1 MRAIRKLRPEPEGPP
16 LSPAERQAAWRA
28 RHPERAKEV
37 RDRARQKKREL
48 IAQMKREAGC
58 SRCGIDDPRVLDFH
72 HKDADEKELA
82 VSQLIARAS
91 WQAVLDEIARCT
103 VLCANCHRI
112 HHAEEGEMPD
122 ITAQIA
128 TAGFFRAS

>member
-1 MRAIRKLRPEPEGPP
+1 
-16 LSPAERQAAWRA
+16 
-28 RHPERAKEV
+28 
-37 RDRARQKKREL
+37 
-48 IAQMKREAGC
+48 MKREAGC

-91 WQAVLDEIARCT
+91 WRAVLGEIARCT